1 MSTKKT
7 FSDIANKFGNKYN
20 RCELNQLVL
29 ENKIKKDYYLT
40 KSLAIN
46 VDKYIKLINFN
57 LDEKD
62 FKNAKKQM
70 EIYLFLKKRE
80 KVLEKEVLTECKAT
94 KSSLKALEKK
104 EIIEYISEDVFREA
118 VKSVNYVYEKPI
130 LNVLQKDTLKKIIF
144 SKGNHFLLRGVTG
157 SGKTEIYLNLAEE
170 FLKKGK
176 DVIILVPEISLTPQ
190 TIKRFSGR
198 FKEKIAII
206 HSKLTLRERFD

>member
-1 MSTKKT
+1 MTGVQTCALPICPVGNIFEAGPAVRASIDRAMLIAQQVLTKMHTHMAKKT

-130 LNVLQKDTLKKIIF
+130 LNVLQKDIVRF
-144 SKGNHFLLRGVTG
+144 
-157 SGKTEIYLNLAEE
+157 
-170 FLKKGK
+170 
-176 DVIILVPEISLTPQ
+176 VP
-190 TIKRFSGR
+190 G
-198 FKEKIAII
+198 AAC
-206 HSKLTLRERFD
+206 